1 MEVTEYVPIQK
12 DRSCVPVTRTSLE
25 GDVNMK
31 KGVLPTHVKELV
43 RGKDTMEYVI
53 RLTFPLL

>member
-1 MEVTEYVPIQK
+1 MEVMEYVPTQK

-43 RGKDTMEYVI
+43 RGKDT
-53 RLTFPLL
+53 